1 MGASSPIDS
10 ASGDAG
16 PAVLGYAAAPM
27 STADEF
33 NAASRSRAGGAMQG
47 SRRGYAVPLVVA
59 VTGHR
64 DLVPEEIAPIRARVR
79 RFLEELRSAYPG
91 RIVVVMSPLAEGAD
105 RLVAE
110 EALALQMPL
119 HVPLPMPRH
128 IYVHD
133 FGSPESIAQFD
144 ALCAAAVE
152 VYELPL
158 VAGNTLDAIG
168 EYGSARARQYA
179 QAGVF
184 LCAHCHVLLALWDG
198 KVSDQLGGTS
208 QVVRFHHHDVMPGYT
223 PASAAGRLSLADDES
238 DLVYH
243 IVCSRN
249 RPEGKPA
256 AGLLPLSASW
266 YTSDPAEPR
275 TGEMPL
281 RHRQVFA
288 RANDFSVDAIAH
300 AEDIPK
306 GSYPLMSDAQA
317 AVLPPGL
324 RDINQA
330 FCAADFLAIH
340 FQKRVMAV
348 LRVTHVCAFVTGIAY
363 VSYADLSALRALL
376 LLALAPM
383 VVAYCASWL
392 ANRGAWHR
400 KYLDYRTL
408 AEGLRVQFYWAAAG
422 VTSGNV
428 SKFAHDNFLQ
438 AQDPD
443 LGWIRNVMRVAGTE
457 CDVKPNRDVAGLE
470 FAFREWI
477 GDDKSGQLGYY
488 RKKINER
495 LARQTTTQSV
505 IRLSLWATAIAFT
518 ALLAVGDWIP
528 EGIQGPVT
536 YLMGCILL
544 LVGVRQSYAKSTAES
559 ELIKQY
565 EFMHRIFRNARVK
578 HDLAENDD
586 ERRHLLKIL
595 GDAALEEH
603 AEWILMHRERAI
615 DQKDTVRLG

>member
-1 MGASSPIDS
+1 MANPG
-10 ASGDAG
+10 
-16 PAVLGYAAAPM
+16 
-27 STADEF
+27 TF
-33 NAASRSRAGGAMQG
+33 HTASRSRAGGATRG
-47 SRRGYAVPLVVA
+47 STRSYAVPLVVS

-64 DLVPEEIAPIRARVR
+64 DLVPAEIPEIRDRVR
-79 RFLEELRSAYPG
+79 RFLCELRDSYPG
-91 RIVVVMSPLAEGAD
+91 RSVVVMSPLAEGAD
-105 RLVAE
+105 RLVAQ
-110 EALALQMPL
+110 EALGLNMPL
-119 HVPLPMPRH
+119 HVPLPMPRDL
-128 IYVHD
+128 YVTD
-133 FGSPESIAQFD
+133 FPTAESVAEFD
-144 ALCAAAVE
+144 ALCEAAVE
-152 VYELPL
+152 IYELPIL
-158 VAGNTLDAIG
+158 PGSTLANLREQG
-168 EYGSARARQYA
+168 PERARQYA
-179 QAGVF
+179 QVGVF

-198 KVSDQLGGTS
+198 KLSDQLGGTS

-223 PASAAGRLSLADDES
+223 GASATARLSLADDES

-243 IVCSRN
+243 VVCSRN
-249 RPEGKPA
+249 RANGEPA
-256 AGLLPLSASW
+256 PGLVPLSCSW
-266 YTSDPAEPR
+266 YTSDVSEPR

-288 RANDFSVDAIAH
+288 RANEFSADAQVH
-300 AEDIPK
+300 AEAIPQ
-306 GSYPLMSDAQA
+306 GSYPLMSEAQA
-317 AVLPPGL
+317 AGLPPGL

-340 FQKRVMAV
+340 YQKRVMSV
-348 LRVTHVCAFVTGIAY
+348 LRISHGCALATGLAY
-363 VSYADLSALRALL
+363 ITYADLAALRVL
-376 LLALAPM
+376 LLAALVPM
-383 VVAYCASWL
+383 VLAYGVSWL
-392 ANRGAWHR
+392 ANHGSWHR

-428 SKFAHDNFLQ
+428 TKFAHDNFLQ

-457 CDVKPNRDVAGLE
+457 CDVRPRQDLAGLE
-470 FAFREWI
+470 FAVREWI
-477 GDDKSGQLGYY
+477 GDEKSGQLGYY

-495 LARQTTTQSV
+495 IAKQTTTHNV
-505 IRLSLWATAIAFT
+505 IRLSLWATAIAFA

-528 EGIQGPVT
+528 DGVQNPVT

-565 EFMHRIFRNARVK
+565 EFMHRIFRNARNK
-578 HDLAENDD
+578 HDLAESDD

-603 AEWILMHRERAI
+603 AQWILMHRERAI
-615 DQKDTVRLG
+615 DQKEAVRLG